1 MQAAIIKSK
10 EFILFNIISVV
21 YLFILFGAVQN
32 VQNTNIN
39 IFGWCSLQAVMISH
53 KGFHC
58 FHLETDFSVY
68 FLYMLNYFTDLR

>member
-1 MQAAIIKSK
+1 MQAATGKNKKS
-10 EFILFNIISVV
+10 ILFSIISVI
-21 YLFILFGAVQN
+21 YLFILFCAVKN

-53 KGFHC
+53 KGFHY